1 MIRLYVIGGLVL
13 LVLITAGVV
22 ARHIYNAGQDAIR
35 VEQERKFQD
44 LEERSNRVKDDALR
58 APDADVDERLRRDS
72 RPDP

>member
-1 MIRLYVIGGLVL
+1 MIRLYIIGGLVL
-13 LVLITAGVV
+13 VVLIAAGIL
-22 ARHIYNAGQDAIR
+22 ARNIYTAGQDAIR

-44 LEERSNRVKDDALR
+44 LEERSDRVKDDALR